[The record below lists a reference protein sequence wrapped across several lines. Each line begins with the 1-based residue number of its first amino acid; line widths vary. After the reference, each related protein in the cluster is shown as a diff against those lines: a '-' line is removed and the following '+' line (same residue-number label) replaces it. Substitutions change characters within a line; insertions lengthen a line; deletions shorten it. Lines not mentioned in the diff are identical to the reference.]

1 MLAAKVALLAAQACD
16 RDRTLPFQE
25 SDHRCYRVFR
35 WNRDAHVYMV
45 GHEVSLQDLALLL
58 SSQRVEDRPQLPR
71 VWPKMAFRRLLGTNT
86 TWYLQS
92 HFEWVRL

>member
-35 WNRDAHVYMV
+35 WNRDAHVYMS
-45 GHEVSLQDLALLL
+45 GMRCPSRIWHSFCRTSEWKIAPNC
-58 SSQRVEDRPQLPR
+58 RRI
-71 VWPKMAFRRLLGTNT
+71 WPKMAFRRLLGTNT